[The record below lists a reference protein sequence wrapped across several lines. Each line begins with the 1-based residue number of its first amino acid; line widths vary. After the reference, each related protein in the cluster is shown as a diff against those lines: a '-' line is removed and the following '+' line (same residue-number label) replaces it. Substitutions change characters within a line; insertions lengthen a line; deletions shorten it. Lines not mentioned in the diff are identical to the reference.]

1 MQSRTPDN
9 KSAMNS
15 CFLWTIFQDL
25 DAFLAVLF
33 SYPAVRLTPF
43 ITLPA
48 NQTPLELLE
57 NLKDDQF
64 RVCSTAS
71 KLFFVSDGMFFG

>member
-1 MQSRTPDN
+1 MMKKYFMECKAGRTQ
-9 KSAMNS
+9 SAMNS

-33 SYPAVRLTPF
+33 SYSAVRLTPF

-57 NLKDDQF
+57 NL
-64 RVCSTAS
+64 
-71 KLFFVSDGMFFG
+71 